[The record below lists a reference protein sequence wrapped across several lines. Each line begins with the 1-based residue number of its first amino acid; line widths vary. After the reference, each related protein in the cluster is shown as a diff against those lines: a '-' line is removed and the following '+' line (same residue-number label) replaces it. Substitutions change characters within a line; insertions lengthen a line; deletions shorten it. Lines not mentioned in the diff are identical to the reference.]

1 MADCDF
7 DLDGHCAGISNRQLR
22 YRIMNRTRETYLKP
36 LAPVTFRIAT
46 ITQVAPET
54 RRRPAAYAIHY
65 FVFKGRRKRTEHTV
79 VLGEPDI
86 AIFKTGIARIEEALR

>member
-1 MADCDF
+1 MANSGF
-7 DLDGHCAGISNRQLR
+7 DLDVHCAGISSRQLR
-22 YRIMNRTRETYLKP
+22 HGIMNRTRETYLKP

-54 RRRPAAYAIHY
+54 RRRPAAFAIHY

-86 AIFKTGIARIEEALR
+86 AIFKTGIAKIEAALK

>member
-1 MADCDF
+1 
-7 DLDGHCAGISNRQLR
+7 
-22 YRIMNRTRETYLKP
+22 MNRTRETYLKP
-36 LAPVTFRIAT
+36 IAPVTFRITA

-54 RRRPAAYAIHY
+54 RRRPAAFAIHY

-86 AIFKTGIARIEEALR
+86 AIFKTGIAKIEEALRWVEQ

>member
-1 MADCDF
+1 MMCGKPHSQKQD
-7 DLDGHCAGISNRQLR
+7 
-22 YRIMNRTRETYLKP
+22 RTRATYARP
-36 LAPVTFRIAT
+36 LAPVSFRITT

-54 RRRPAAYAIHY
+54 RRRPAAFAIHY

-86 AIFKTGIARIEEALR
+86 AVFKAGIAKIEEALKW